1 MKIGLEI
8 HIQLPTRSKLFC
20 SCSTTGEEVNSSIC
34 PICLGFP
41 GTRPSL
47 NRRALEMG
55 ISIAKFLQCDINE
68 KVWFSRKTYFYPDL
82 AKNFQITQ
90 YETPLGTSGHFMVE
104 NRKIGIW
111 RVHLEEDPGRIKR
124 AGRAGGEV
132 ALVDYN
138 RSGIPLVEIV
148 TAPDLTSPEEARAF
162 LSDLLIELR
171 HLIGVSPEDEQ
182 TVRADANISVGE
194 ERVEIK
200 NITGLRNVERGLRFE
215 ANRQT
220 KLLAAGRSI
229 VRETRH
235 FDEERGTTLP
245 AREKEFEED
254 YGYIGEPDLGT
265 YVISSMAQEMAIPE
279 TPLVRSA
286 RLEREYGLAAATA
299 RQMVL
304 TSWELADM
312 FELLCPR
319 VGNEAATT
327 WTLGALSSHWKELQ
341 ERLDDAIEEDIIKL
355 IEGVC
360 AGKITD
366 TEARMRIGI
375 LAGREV
381 EAVAPTSS
389 SGGDLEVLITRLVDD
404 HPEVV
409 RDYRTNPRAANFL
422 VGQAMKETKGQYSSR
437 DIAEGIKKELE
448 KRA

>member
-1 MKIGLEI
+1 
-8 HIQLPTRSKLFC
+8 
-20 SCSTTGEEVNSSIC
+20 
-34 PICLGFP
+34 
-41 GTRPSL
+41 
-47 NRRALEMG
+47 
-55 ISIAKFLQCDINE
+55 
-68 KVWFSRKTYFYPDL
+68 
-82 AKNFQITQ
+82 
-90 YETPLGTSGHFMVE
+90 
-104 NRKIGIW
+104 
-111 RVHLEEDPGRIKR
+111 
-124 AGRAGGEV
+124 
-132 ALVDYN
+132 
-138 RSGIPLVEIV
+138 
-148 TAPDLTSPEEARAF
+148 
-162 LSDLLIELR
+162 
-171 HLIGVSPEDEQ
+171 
-182 TVRADANISVGE
+182 
-194 ERVEIK
+194 
-200 NITGLRNVERGLRFE
+200 
-215 ANRQT
+215 
-220 KLLAAGRSI
+220 
-229 VRETRH
+229 
-235 FDEERGTTLP
+235 
-245 AREKEFEED
+245 
-254 YGYIGEPDLGT
+254 
-265 YVISSMAQEMAIPE
+265 MAQEMAIPE